1 MAQDAFRNMI
11 IKRVIVHQV
20 FRRDTDNKVRN
31 PFFSSECVTLSD
43 DFNTKMKER
52 IIKLLGKE
60 SHSLRMEIEDVL
72 YASYNTAVP
81 DTANFG

>member
-43 DFNTKMKER
+43 DFNKNER
-52 IIKLLGKE
+52 KNHKTVREGITFYSNGN
-60 SHSLRMEIEDVL
+60 RR
-72 YASYNTAVP
+72 
-81 DTANFG
+81 

>member
-31 PFFSSECVTLSD
+31 PFLVL
-43 DFNTKMKER
+43 NV
-52 IIKLLGKE
+52 LLFQMILTQK
-60 SHSLRMEIEDVL
+60 
-72 YASYNTAVP
+72 
-81 DTANFG
+81 